1 MSQLSGG
8 GEKQA
13 PQNILSC
20 LPVSQII
27 TSKLDSIE
35 INVQ

>member
-13 PQNILSC
+13 LQNILSC

>member
-1 MSQLSGG
+1 MSQLGGG

-13 PQNILSC
+13 PRNILSC
-20 LPVSQII
+20 LWVSQII

>member
-1 MSQLSGG
+1 MPQLSGG
-8 GEKQA
+8 GEKPV

-20 LPVSQII
+20 LLLPQII
-27 TSKLDSIE
+27 TSKLDSIG